1 MGEQSVKELAA
12 TPNLGINRGKDPETG
27 RFLPGFGGRPKGARN
42 KLGEDFIKALAD
54 DFDANGPQTI
64 ARVREERPQD
74 YLKVI
79 ASLLPK
85 EIKLTDE
92 RELSD
97 DELDRR
103 IRDLASILG
112 DYIGTESGTGAESGG
127 SPKAATH

>member
-1 MGEQSVKELAA
+1 MSGDQA
-12 TPNLGINRGKDPETG
+12 TAVATTLDRDGKG
-27 RFLPGFGGRPKGARN
+27 RFVSGNSGGGRPKGARN
-42 KLGEDFIKALAD
+42 KLGEEFIKALAD
-54 DFDANGPQTI
+54 DFDQNGQTAI

-97 DELDRR
+97 DELNRR
-103 IRDLASILG
+103 IRELASVLG
-112 DYIGTESGTGAESGG
+112 EFIAGEGGTAVITAGG
-127 SPKAATH
+127 PEASAH

>member
-1 MGEQSVKELAA
+1 MSGDQAEAVAIA
-12 TPNLGINRGKDPETG
+12 PRKDEKG
-27 RFLPGFGGRPKGARN
+27 RFLTGNIGGGRPRGSRN
-42 KLGEDFIKALAD
+42 KLGEEFIKALAD
-54 DFDANGPQTI
+54 DFDQNGQTAI

-97 DELDRR
+97 EELDRR

-112 DYIGTESGTGAESGG
+112 DFISGQGGTLTISSGSQET
-127 SPKAATH
+127 AAH

>member
-1 MGEQSVKELAA
+1 MSGDQANTAVAA
-12 TPNLGINRGKDPETG
+12 RNEKGQFLSGTIGI
-27 RFLPGFGGRPKGARN
+27 GGRPKGARN
-42 KLGEDFIKALAD
+42 KLGEEFIKALAS
-54 DFDANGPQTI
+54 DFDKNGPEAI

-97 DELDRR
+97 EELDRR
-103 IRDLASILG
+103 IRDLASVLG
-112 DYIGTESGTGAESGG
+112 DFIAGQGGTLVVTGGG
-127 SPKAATH
+127 SETPSH